1 MIDCLRMLI
10 DPPIEVESSCCES
23 LVGLLTRASSTRS
36 SLPRVPTP
44 VAFVAPALRA
54 YSGVG
59 RAGFA
64 PASQINQTSK
74 LIAQGTGRSQAKLCR
89 QQDELR
95 KSYIRFRKRG
105 PCVPPGYDFVL
116 PSKALLDWYFAKR
129 WVRRRV
135 QECRHPQAQPS
146 NTRPFPSMSSFTF
159 SEINICLRVFWKC
172 QSQTVSL
179 VRSNHPVGIPPN
191 AIGSILV

>member
-36 SLPRVPTP
+36 SLPRVLTP

-59 RAGFA
+59 RAGFT

-89 QQDELR
+89 RQDELR

-129 WVRRRV
+129 SVEEGRRSSVTLRPNLPTHGRF
-135 QECRHPQAQPS
+135 QACRPS
-146 NTRPFPSMSSFTF
+146 PFQ
-159 SEINICLRVFWKC
+159 R
-172 QSQTVSL
+172 
-179 VRSNHPVGIPPN
+179 
-191 AIGSILV
+191 